1 MLSNVQLMMFI
12 LFGTT
17 IALILV
23 AEFSP
28 YLRLKRASALASIAS
43 VMAAIFCL
51 ASDPPKGG
59 EWQTMTWELTG
70 KPARKAQRTAYVR
83 TGDDDADEE
92 GETRYVEERRSGA
105 GVTGDTTAE
114 KLDRLM
120 VSAFKVPQKSGPGA
134 GDRLRD
140 CPECPEMVVV
150 PAGSSQLG
158 ASDVDPEATAAE
170 RPARQVRIW
179 PGFLMGT
186 AEVTA
191 AEYAIFA
198 RATNR
203 APSPCQLGAS
213 EGGVAAATCVTYADA
228 RAYAYW
234 LRRMTGKNYRLPSAA
249 EWEYAARAADDASVA
264 TAARTGHQT
273 AADVTFARAHPWGF
287 TGLGGGVAEITAD
300 CWQADLSRVAPT
312 GEAFEP
318 EAGCATRV
326 VKDGAAADGPR
337 WQRASA
343 RRPLAV
349 EVASPGVGFRVVR
362 PLR

>member
-1 MLSNVQLMMFI
+1 MSNVQLMMFI
-12 LFGTT
+12 LLGATF
-17 IALILV
+17 ALILV
-23 AEFSP
+23 AELSSFLP
-28 YLRLKRASALASIAS
+28 LKRASALASIAS

-59 EWQTMTWELTG
+59 EWRPLTWELTG
-70 KPARKAQRTAYVR
+70 KKANKAPRTAYVR
-83 TGDDDADEE
+83 TVDDDADDD
-92 GETRYVEERRSGA
+92 GETRYVEDPRASA

-114 KLDRLM
+114 KFDRFM
-120 VSAFKVPQKSGPGA
+120 ASAFKVPQQSGPGA
-134 GDRLRD
+134 SDRLRD
-140 CPECPEMVVV
+140 CPECPEMILV